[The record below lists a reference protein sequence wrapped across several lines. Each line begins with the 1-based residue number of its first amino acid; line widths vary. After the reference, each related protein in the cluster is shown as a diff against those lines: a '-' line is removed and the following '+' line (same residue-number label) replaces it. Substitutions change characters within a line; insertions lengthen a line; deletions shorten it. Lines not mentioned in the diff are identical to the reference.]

1 MNRHNHTA
9 SLLLYYYNETMVWNS
24 LKRAV
29 GLGGPPLELLG
40 DGPTRLPDYFPV
52 EPKGCEAPA
61 QSLFNC
67 LATKAT
73 DKARDMERVGYHKS
87 YFPTVATK
95 PLDPVA
101 AQAVSE
107 HPDSPDFPQ
116 PNDNPLDECKTFI
129 AYYQQCCN
137 RKLKQKKNWI
147 LTESV
152 RVQPEYRYQGP
163 GVPVASEQKNA
174 TSA

>member
-1 MNRHNHTA
+1 
-9 SLLLYYYNETMVWNS
+9 MVLQS

-40 DGPTRLPDYFPV
+40 DGPTKLPDYFPV
-52 EPKGCEAPA
+52 EPKGCETPA
-61 QSLFNC
+61 QNLFQC
-67 LATKAT
+67 LAGPAT

-87 YFPTVATK
+87 YYKDVPTK
-95 PLDPVA
+95 PLDAVA
-101 AQAVSE
+101 AKAVAE
-107 HPDSPDFPQ
+107 NPDSPDFPK
-116 PNDNPLDECKTFI
+116 PDDNPLDECKNFI

-137 RKLKQKKNWI
+137 HKLKQKKNWI

-163 GVPVASEQKNA
+163 GVPAASEQK
-174 TSA
+174 S